1 MSAIPTRA
9 SGITRPGIPKKSGVV
24 AMSLAAGLIG
34 GSLTGCA
41 SDDSGPGAGQ
51 QEVTPTKIDGVLGK
65 AVSGSAGSG
74 KATGSPITLGLINQQ
89 GGPVSNPEFTV
100 AAQAAVGYL
109 NAELGGVGGHP
120 LKLEVCNIVSA
131 ESQGQ
136 RCGQQML
143 ANEEIKLIVQ
153 GGLNVGTQSFHATL
167 AGKKPDLI
175 AVANPG
181 PDVSAKNAYA
191 LNASALAGKASTP
204 IFLDTKLKAKTV
216 AMIADDNPG
225 NQEIAKSIKEGI
237 EARGMTVKLTTYPAG
252 SADLMSPMTAVGAG
266 DADVIMPIAVTPTA
280 CIAMAKAY
288 EQSGIKIPLAASGL
302 CASGAVKKG
311 LGDLPKWIFS
321 GSLLNIH
328 APDPTGHVA
337 FYRAVMGKYA
347 PKGAELGINAPAGF
361 SAVLAAAKV
370 LHAAGPDQLSVEKI
384 SKAAKAY
391 TGPLLMG
398 PPKLKFGMN
407 PQMPTLGAQ
416 SAHYYRYDGNGKW
429 VDVSQGWINLP
440 S

>member
-1 MSAIPTRA
+1 MTA
-9 SGITRPGIPKKSGVV
+9 
-24 AMSLAAGLIG
+24 
-34 GSLTGCA
+34 
-41 SDDSGPGAGQ
+41 GPGPGEAA
-51 QEVTPTKIDGVLGK
+51 PTTIDGGLGRT
-65 AVSGSAGSG
+65 VSGAAGSG
-74 KATGSPITLGLINQQ
+74 KATGAPITLGLINQQ

-100 AAQAAVGYL
+100 AAQAAAGYL
-109 NAELGGVGGHP
+109 NAELGGVGGRP
-120 LKLEVCNIVSA
+120 VKLEVCNIVSA

-143 ANEEIKLIVQ
+143 ANDEIELVVQ

-181 PDVSAKNAYA
+181 PDVSAKNAFA
-191 LNASALAGKASTP
+191 LNASSLAGKAATP
-204 IFLDTKLKAKTV
+204 IFLDTKLKARTV

-237 EARGMTVKLTTYPAG
+237 EARGMTVKLTTYPSG

-266 DADVIMPIAVTPTA
+266 NADVIMPIAVTPTA

-288 EQSGIKIPLAASGL
+288 EQSGIKIPLSASGL
-302 CASGAVKKG
+302 CASDTVRKA

-337 FYRAVMGKYA
+337 FYRAVMARYA

-361 SAVLAAAKV
+361 AAVLAAAKI
-370 LHAAGPDQLSVEKI
+370 LHAAGPDRLTVEKV
-384 SKAAKAY
+384 SKAARAY

-398 PPKLKFGMN
+398 PPKLRFGSN
-407 PQMPTLGAQ
+407 PQMPALGAQ
-416 SAHYYRYDGNGKW
+416 AVHYYRYEGDGKW
-429 VDVSQGWINLP
+429 VDVSQGWINLLLTPLPERNHP
-440 S
+440 SGGVTWTK